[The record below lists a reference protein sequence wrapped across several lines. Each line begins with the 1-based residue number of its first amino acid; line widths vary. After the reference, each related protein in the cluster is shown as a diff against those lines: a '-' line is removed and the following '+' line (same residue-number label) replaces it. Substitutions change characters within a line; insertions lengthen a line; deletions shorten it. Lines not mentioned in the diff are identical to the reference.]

1 MERVQCMLQSK
12 QIKENQKHVNTKTQ
26 TDDPKGEHMTFKQ
39 LNVIPEICNILEK
52 EGYKNPTPIQTQ
64 AIPSVLN
71 GRDVLGLA
79 QTGTGKTAAF
89 AIPTLQLLN
98 EKKIKGKPYIRSLIL
113 TPTRELAVLIQES
126 FETYGKGLPL
136 KSTVIFGGV
145 NQNPQ
150 VRVIRAGIDILV
162 ATPGRLLDLM
172 SQGIVDLSQLEILTL
187 DEADRMLDMGFIH
200 DIKKILKKVPK
211 QKQTLFFSATMPKE
225 IIDIVKTLLNDPV
238 RVAVA
243 PVSSAVETVQQS
255 VYYIDRVNKINL
267 LKDLLKGNTQSVLIF
282 TRTKRGADRVVR
294 DLKRGSIEASAI
306 HGDKSQNARQRA
318 LNDFKDGKINVLVAT
333 DIAARGIDVDDLAM
347 VINYELPEIPET
359 YVHRIGRTGRAGS
372 EGVSISMCD
381 FHEISLLKDIE
392 KLTKKK
398 IDVVNDHDYPL
409 VDKSEK
415 VKKTPPKRK
424 TDPKKE
430 RVKTMP
436 KNRQGKPKQLD
447 SHGNPKAVYKKT
459 RR

>member
-1 MERVQCMLQSK
+1 
-12 QIKENQKHVNTKTQ
+12 
-26 TDDPKGEHMTFKQ
+26 MTFKQ
-39 LNVIPEICNILEK
+39 LNVITEICNILEK

-64 AIPSVLN
+64 AIPSVLK

-98 EKKIKGKPYIRSLIL
+98 EKKTKGKPYIRSLIL
-113 TPTRELAVLIQES
+113 TPTRELAVQIQES
-126 FETYGKGLPL
+126 FETYGKGLQL

-225 IIDIVKTLLNDPV
+225 ITDIVKTLLNDPV

-294 DLKRGSIEASAI
+294 DLKRASINASAI

-318 LNDFKDGKINVLVAT
+318 LNDFKEGAINVLVAT

-372 EGVSISMCD
+372 EGIAISMCD
-381 FHEISLLKDIE
+381 FHEIALLKDIE

-398 IDVVNDHDYPL
+398 IDVVNDHEYPL
-409 VDKSEK
+409 IDKSEK

-424 TDPKKE
+424 NDPKKE
-430 RVKTMP
+430 RVKTLP

-447 SHGNPKAVYKKT
+447 SRGNPKAVYKKT